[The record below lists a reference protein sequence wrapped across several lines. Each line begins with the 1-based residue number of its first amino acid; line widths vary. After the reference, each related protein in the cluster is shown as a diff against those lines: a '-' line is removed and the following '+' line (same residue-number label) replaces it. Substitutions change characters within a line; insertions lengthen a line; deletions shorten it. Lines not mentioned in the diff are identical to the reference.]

1 MENYA
6 IVDISGEQCKLTPDT
21 LLRVPKLEAEVGAE
35 VSLDRVLL
43 WSDGKKVHI
52 GRPFVE
58 GKTVQAEVV
67 RHGRAA
73 KVIVFK
79 KKRRKDYKRT
89 KGHRQD
95 FTVVK
100 IDSILTK

>member
-1 MENYA
+1 MNFA
-6 IVDISGEQCKLTPDT
+6 VVDISGKQFQVQELDE
-21 LLRVPKLEAEVGAE
+21 LEVPKLQQQVGDS
-35 VSLDRVLL
+35 VVFDNVLL
-43 WSDGKKVHI
+43 LNDNGKIKV
-52 GRPFVE
+52 GTP
-58 GKTVQAEVV
+58 TVIKARVKATIMQ
-67 RHGRAA
+67 HGRSK

>member
-1 MENYA
+1 MNFA
-6 IVDISGEQCKLTPDT
+6 VVDISGKQFQVQELDE
-21 LLRVPKLEAEVGAE
+21 LEVPKLQQKVGDS
-35 VSLDRVLL
+35 VVFDNVLL
-43 WSDGKKVHI
+43 LNDNGKIKV
-52 GRPFVE
+52 GTP
-58 GKTVQAEVV
+58 TVIKARVKATIMH
-67 RHGRAA
+67 HGRSK